1 MAFVEARSAWCCALE
16 GNVTAHA
23 EGLPISRL
31 VELRFKPLWLYVDEV
46 REFCGFFARATFEDE
61 AVGDRVGLVVHELIE
76 NAIRYGDEKEL
87 ELRMERSEG
96 TVVIRVANTTS
107 DEHARKL
114 AAIFSEMMT
123 VPTADAYARAMQSA
137 ASRPSIESGLGLPR
151 IRCEGQVELE
161 LEVEPGRVCI
171 TARGAA

>member
-1 MAFVEARSAWCCALE
+1 
-16 GNVTAHA
+16 VTALA
-23 EGLPISRL
+23 EGLPNSRL

-46 REFCGFFARATFEDE
+46 REFCGFFARATFEDPM
-61 AVGDRVGLVVHELIE
+61 VGDRVGLVVHELIE

-96 TVVIRVANTTS
+96 VVVIRVANTTS
-107 DEHARKL
+107 DDRAQRL
-114 AAIFSEMMT
+114 AAIFSEMMAM
-123 VPTADAYARAMQSA
+123 PAGDAYARAMQSA

-151 IRCEGQVELE
+151 IRCEGQVDLE
-161 LEVEPGRVCI
+161 LEVAPGRVCI

>member
-1 MAFVEARSAWCCALE
+1 MTALE
-16 GNVTAHA
+16 
-23 EGLPISRL
+23 EGLPNSRL

-46 REFCGFFARATFEDE
+46 REFCGFFARATFDDA

-87 ELRMERSEG
+87 ELRLERTEG
-96 TVVIRVANTTS
+96 SVVIRVANTTS
-107 DEHARKL
+107 EERAKRL
-114 AAIFSEMMT
+114 AAVFSEMMS
-123 VPTADAYARAMQSA
+123 VSPGDAYARALQSA

-151 IRCEGQVELE
+151 VRCEGQVELE
-161 LEVEPGRVCI
+161 LDIEPGRVCI